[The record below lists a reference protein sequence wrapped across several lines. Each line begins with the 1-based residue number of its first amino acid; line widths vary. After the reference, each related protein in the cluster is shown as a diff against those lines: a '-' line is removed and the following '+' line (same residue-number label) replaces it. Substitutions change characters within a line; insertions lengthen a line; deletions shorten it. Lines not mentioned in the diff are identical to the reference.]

1 MNMSLESGVYDI
13 ETFLYTKSGLAQT
26 RSALSGAS
34 PDQEADYYVIV
45 VEVWKKKYTLSSL
58 STSLDTLPHHI
69 LIQEIQQSLDLD
81 AETTLIG

>member
-1 MNMSLESGVYDI
+1 MNTSLESGVYDI

-45 VEVWKKKYTLSSL
+45 VEVWKKNKVR
-58 STSLDTLPHHI
+58 I
-69 LIQEIQQSLDLD
+69 
-81 AETTLIG
+81 

>member
-13 ETFLYTKSGLAQT
+13 ETVLYTKSGLAQT

-45 VEVWKKKYTLSSL
+45 VEVWKKNTSTDLIHHCRLSL
-58 STSLDTLPHHI
+58 RP
-69 LIQEIQQSLDLD
+69 
-81 AETTLIG
+81 